1 MINNDNNQL
10 QYYLN
15 CNSYIRIYNGIV
27 NINSNN
33 GGIYTNGDIFIL
45 DGILTVL
52 GTTYENRQFIAYKE
66 ALIINGGVLLACSNN
81 NSIIDPKIAEKKE
94 QYLNH
99 INSDTKLGIYN
110 N

>member
-33 GGIYTNGDIFIL
+33 GGIYTNGVFL
-45 DGILTVL
+45 FLME
-52 GTTYENRQFIAYKE
+52 Y
-66 ALIINGGVLLACSNN
+66 
-81 NSIIDPKIAEKKE
+81 
-94 QYLNH
+94 
-99 INSDTKLGIYN
+99 
-110 N
+110 

>member
-1 MINNDNNQL
+1 MVEFIQME
-10 QYYLN
+10 YFY
-15 CNSYIRIYNGIV
+15 SWW
-27 NINSNN
+27 NINCFR
-33 GGIYTNGDIFIL
+33 Y
-45 DGILTVL
+45 
-52 GTTYENRQFIAYKE
+52 TYENRQFIAYKE